1 MRLQL
6 NSLPSLSWA
15 HWPAGLILFWLVCAL
30 LGYLLPQAQPD
41 LTHILQAPNG
51 HAILGYDDV
60 GREILPRLL
69 QGARISLSVALLV
82 SLLSAVVGIS
92 LGLCAG
98 YFGGFFDTLLMRIT
112 DIFLAF
118 PGILLALAF
127 AAILGPGLSNMI
139 LALSL
144 TAWVSYARLSRVQ
157 AQSVSQ
163 QQHVLAAKSLGAAH
177 RRILWRHVLPL
188 LSAPLLVEAT
198 YSMASLVI
206 AEASLSFLGLG
217 VQVPHPS
224 WGAMLRDAVRYMLV
238 APHYVLVVG
247 LSLVSLVL
255 AVNRLGDQLR
265 SQFDVRGKS

>member
-1 MRLQL
+1 MKLTHRFWARLFDWE
-6 NSLPSLSWA
+6 N
-15 HWPAGLILFWLVCAL
+15 WPVLLIIFWLGCAL
-30 LGYLLPQAQPD
+30 IAFFLPAQQSD
-41 LTHILQAPNG
+41 LSHILQGPN
-51 HAILGYDDV
+51 ASVWLGYDDV

-69 QGARISLSVALLV
+69 QGAQISLYVALLV
-82 SLLSAVVGIS
+82 SLLSALLGIS

-98 YFGGFFDTLLMRIT
+98 YFGGFCDTLLMRVT

-127 AAILGPGLSNMI
+127 AAILGPGLSNAV
-139 LALSL
+139 LALSM
-144 TAWVSYARLSRVQ
+144 TAWVSYARLSRIQ

-163 QQHVLAAKSLGAAH
+163 QQHVLAAKSLGASHA
-177 RRILWRHVLPL
+177 RILLRHILPL

-217 VQVPHPS
+217 VQVPNPS

-238 APHYVLVVG
+238 APHYVLWVG
-247 LSLVSLVL
+247 LSLMSLVL

-265 SQFDVRGKS
+265 SHFDVRGK